1 MPVFHINVVCK
12 RNGCMLASG
21 LCCVDT
27 SSQNYLPPS
36 LKTWA
41 LQVSR
46 HAASALI
53 LAKPFPA
60 AALSS
65 ELLHNPD

>member
-1 MPVFHINVVCK
+1 MPVCQINGVCE
-12 RNGCMLASG
+12 REDCMLASG
-21 LCCVDT
+21 FCCVET
-27 SSQNYLPPS
+27 KSQTYLPPS

-41 LQVSR
+41 LHVSR
-46 HAASALI
+46 HAVSALI